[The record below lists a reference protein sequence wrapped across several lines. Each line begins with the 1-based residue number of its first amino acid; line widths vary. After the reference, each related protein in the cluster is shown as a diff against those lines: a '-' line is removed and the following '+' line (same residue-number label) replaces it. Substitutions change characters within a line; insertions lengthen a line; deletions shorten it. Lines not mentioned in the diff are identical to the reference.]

1 MQDRL
6 CVRSELARQDSRL
19 SKPWLVCTR
28 LSNARGL
35 AFPPQQTAYAIT
47 DKYSIPRCYK
57 VSVPSWIMFPQRSVP
72 PLRPGLH
79 KSAVAVKR
87 MFGKH
92 QLPSRPK
99 RLVTKSILGGY
110 ILPEK
115 STHINLGVMGHC
127 FFSEGSVF
135 YLHFPIISYWGNFQ
149 NPASLLKGSWAAV
162 IMVMMDSAG
171 SEVSPLCCPL
181 RETYF
186 VFLLANHLNIF
197 KSI

>member
-57 VSVPSWIMFPQRSVP
+57 VSVPSWIMFPQRSVL
-72 PLRPGLH
+72 PLQPGIH

-115 STHINLGVMGHC
+115 STHINLEFMGHC
-127 FFSEGSVF
+127 FFWRLCILSSFSNYFLLGQLSKPCIF
-135 YLHFPIISYWGNFQ
+135 IKRIMSSAHNGDDGQCRKWGF
-149 NPASLLKGSWAAV
+149 ASLLPT
-162 IMVMMDSAG
+162 
-171 SEVSPLCCPL
+171 E
-181 RETYF
+181 R
-186 VFLLANHLNIF
+186 NIF
-197 KSI
+197 RLSFGQPLEHL